1 MPFQSEKQRRYLW
14 ANEPEIAREWTDRYG
29 AAHGGI
35 TRLGFRRGNPHSD
48 GQSSSTSSSNDR
60 SHDRGGDRHRHVSTP
75 TRSRIQN
82 ERNEAHR
89 RAEQR
94 KEIARQEAER
104 QDHVK
109 RSLLSRI
116 TGGVGN
122 FIRGAGNI
130 ISPMTLLAGGA
141 NVMGQEGIARM
152 LASLN
157 LGKGAVGLNKYNNQ
171 GIKNF
176 NNLGLYTD
184 RMNEEYE
191 DEGRIGDYWREGIE
205 TVNTDI
211 SPQQKP
217 FRLNEVFD
225 DRTLMAGPIG
235 NYAQQ
240 AVANQVLGQSYGTL
254 DPFQQQQVD
263 DAINTYGTTS
273 LGTLRG

>member
-1 MPFQSEKQRRYLW
+1 
-14 ANEPEIAREWTDRYG
+14 
-29 AAHGGI
+29 
-35 TRLGFRRGNPHSD
+35 
-48 GQSSSTSSSNDR
+48 
-60 SHDRGGDRHRHVSTP
+60 
-75 TRSRIQN
+75 
-82 ERNEAHR
+82 
-89 RAEQR
+89 
-94 KEIARQEAER
+94 
-104 QDHVK
+104 
-109 RSLLSRI
+109 
-116 TGGVGN
+116 
-122 FIRGAGNI
+122 
-130 ISPMTLLAGGA
+130 MTLLAGGA

-217 FRLNEVFD
+217 FRLNEVLD
-225 DRTLMAGPIG
+225 DRTIMAGPIG